1 MRLFQINSS
10 PFARAI
16 AWRSFALGVLIAI
29 LGSDS
34 VLAQSWKKIG
44 TFDGYICLVKFLD
57 ANTGFV
63 GLGISPG
70 KYVSGASPVE
80 LDKTTDGWQ
89 DVGVK
94 TSIPSG
100 YGGEIGDIL
109 MVDSLNGWLAMTA
122 WGEVETVLYGAQLM
136 LG

>member
-10 PFARAI
+10 PARAI
-16 AWRSFALGVLIAI
+16 AWRSFALWSFDRDS
-29 LGSDS
+29 GSDS
-34 VLAQSWKKIG
+34 ALAQSWKKIG

-80 LDKTTDGWQ
+80 LDKTTDGGKTWI
-89 DVGVK
+89 K

-109 MVDSLNGWLAMTA
+109 MVDSPEWMARYDSMR
-122 WGEVETVLYGAQLM
+122 
-136 LG
+136 